1 MPESARVKMTR
12 FAVRSCLFYAF
23 VLTAWLLVRSYHDA
37 LVISF
42 VITAGRVFTTLP
54 PILPELMG
62 DNTCCLH
69 LGRITIQLA
78 PYCLTAATPTFSA
91 LMMATSAVPAMR
103 RMKATALGIGVL
115 FCIQVLFVLF
125 LIYDNLYAAYPIAV
139 RKGIDMKE
147 IFEYD
152 PDRTGLLTTLIHL
165 LLASDCLLPLCL
177 WVVLVYGLK
186 RKSGPSF
193 PLALL

>member
-1 MPESARVKMTR
+1 MAESARAEIPR
-12 FAVRSCLFYAF
+12 FAVRFCLFYAL
-23 VLTAWLLVRSYHDA
+23 VLTAWYLVRPYHNA

-62 DNTCCLH
+62 DNTCCMH
-69 LGRITIQLA
+69 LGRIIVHLA
-78 PYCLTAATPTFSA
+78 PYRFTAATPTFAA
-91 LMMATSAVPAMR
+91 LMMATSAVPPMR
-103 RMKATALGIGVL
+103 RIKTTALGIGIL
-115 FCIQVLFVLF
+115 FCIQVLFALF
-125 LIYDNLYAAYPIAV
+125 LIYDHLYIAYPIAV
-139 RKGIDMKE
+139 REGIDMKE
-147 IFEYD
+147 IFEHN
-152 PDRTGLLTTLIHL
+152 PGSMGLSATLIHL

-186 RKSGPSF
+186 HKSGQAF

>member
-1 MPESARVKMTR
+1 MAESARAEIPR
-12 FAVRSCLFYAF
+12 FAVRFCLFYAL
-23 VLTAWLLVRSYHDA
+23 VLTAWYLVRPYHNA
-37 LVISF
+37 LVISS

-69 LGRITIQLA
+69 LGRIIIQLA

-91 LMMATSAVPAMR
+91 LMMATSAVPAMC

-115 FCIQVLFVLF
+115 LCIQVLFVLL
-125 LIYDNLYAAYPIAV
+125 LIYDHLYAAYPIAV

-152 PDRTGLLTTLIHL
+152 PGRTGLLTTLIHL
-165 LLASDCLLPLCL
+165 LMASDCLLPLCL
-177 WVVLVYGLK
+177 WVVLVYWLK
-186 RKSGPSF
+186 RKSGPAF
-193 PLALL
+193 ALALL